1 MLFHPYKLDYE
12 NPDNKRMNQLVVK
25 MFNNVFD
32 LSNVNIVKN
41 ADRLLASKTTQEE
54 VEWAGKDKKRLLEN
68 RYKMSYYF

>member
-1 MLFHPYKLDYE
+1 
-12 NPDNKRMNQLVVK
+12 MNQLVVK